1 MFVTEHQCSQCSS
14 HFQGHMFLRTV
25 LCPRKPTLSIH
36 FPDGIY
42 YVFLHST
49 LSKLLFL
56 LRASVWNC
64 NACLK
69 DFDPKGGKPQG
80 SLEIPVWFCVGGDFI
95 NSAVF
100 LNFLFSCASRNGC
113 STCPQS
119 EIGDSPLY
127 FGDSLELKRKNQPGV
142 F

>member
-1 MFVTEHQCSQCSS
+1 MKEKYLSSECVSLNISVQNVQVTFGATCSLEL
-14 HFQGHMFLRTV
+14 FF
-25 LCPRKPTLSIH
+25 CPRKPTLSINFFDRIH
-36 FPDGIY
+36 Y
-42 YVFLHST
+42 LSLHST
-49 LSKLLFL
+49 LSKLSL
-56 LRASVWNC
+56 LLLLLLCASVWNH

-80 SLEIPVWFCVGGDFI
+80 SLQILVCFCMGGDFI

-119 EIGDSPLY
+119 
-127 FGDSLELKRKNQPGV
+127 
-142 F
+142 